1 MALDVVSATESAK
14 SAVAAKGRYW
24 LRVHIT
30 EVYGVD
36 GLTLLLRFAAR
47 SRIAFPIQCQP
58 MIAELGHFAL
68 VLAFLICALTAVV
81 AGYANLAS
89 GRVLVAFARQATLA
103 AFLLVFAAFACL
115 MLSFAHGDF
124 SVANVAQ
131 NSNSLLPMQYR
142 ISATWGSHEGSMLL
156 WILML
161 TGWSAAVA
169 VLSKQ
174 LPDLLTMRVLV
185 VLAAIT
191 AVFCA
196 FALTTS
202 NPFERVLP
210 APTEGRDLNPLLQ
223 DPGMIFHPPLLYMGY
238 VGMSVVFAFA
248 IAALWG
254 GRLDSTWARWSRPW
268 TIAAWIFLTCGIA
281 LGSFWAYYELGW
293 GGWWF
298 WDPVENASFM
308 PWLVGTAL
316 IHSLAVTEKRAA
328 FKAWT
333 VLLAIAAFSLSLLG
347 TFLVRSGVI
356 TSVHAFATDPK
367 RGVFILAFL
376 VAIIGGSLTLYALRA
391 PKVNDGGRF
400 GLLSRESFLLGNNV
414 LLVVAAGAVLLGTLF
429 PLFADAFGWGKIS
442 VGAPYFEIVFVPLML
457 PLIALMAIG
466 PLARWKDDTAGD
478 VRRRMLVPAVVALLA
493 FILCAALAPHFSPLA
508 CIGIAFAAWLVAGIV
523 EGYRDRL
530 RHASGLAS
538 SASKWRQI
546 PLAYHGM
553 QIAHLG
559 VAAFIFGVTAVKA
572 FEKEHDV
579 AMTPGQIK
587 PIAGYAVK
595 LVGVT
600 DVAGPNYNAKQGH
613 FELSKNGVLDKVLK
627 PERRFYASQRSMPMT
642 EAAIDREFD
651 RDLYVSLG
659 EEIAAKDGGGWIVRV
674 HYKPYVNWIWI
685 GCLIM
690 AFGGLLG
697 ALDPRYRRA
706 RHAVAAAPT
715 AKVNA

>member
-1 MALDVVSATESAK
+1 
-14 SAVAAKGRYW
+14 
-24 LRVHIT
+24 
-30 EVYGVD
+30 
-36 GLTLLLRFAAR
+36 
-47 SRIAFPIQCQP
+47 

-68 VLAFLICALTAVV
+68 ILAFFVCAVQAIFSASVNMRRGV
-81 AGYANLAS
+81 ALAS
-89 GRVLVAFARQATLA
+89 FSRNATVSVFGLILLAF
-103 AFLLVFAAFACL
+103 VCL
-115 MLSFAHGDF
+115 MISFAQGDF

-169 VLSKQ
+169 IFSKQ
-174 LPDLLTMRVLV
+174 LPDVLLTRVLI
-185 VLAAIT
+185 VLAGIT
-191 AVFCA
+191 AVFIA
-196 FALTTS
+196 FTLFTS
-202 NPFERVLP
+202 NPFDRIIP
-210 APTEGRDLNPLLQ
+210 APNEGRDLNPLLQ

-238 VGMSVVFAFA
+238 VGLSVVFAFA

-308 PWLVGTAL
+308 PWLVATAL
-316 IHSLAVTEKRAA
+316 IHSLAITEKRGA

-367 RGVFILAFL
+367 RGVFILGFL
-376 VAIIGGSLTLYALRA
+376 VIIIGGSLTLYALRA
-391 PKVNDGGRF
+391 PKINDGGRF

-414 LLVVAAGAVLLGTLF
+414 LLVVAAGAVLLGTLY
-429 PLFADAFGWGKIS
+429 PLFADALGSGKVS
-442 VGAPYFEIVFVPLML
+442 VGPPYFEIVFVPLML
-457 PLIALMAIG
+457 PLIVLMGIG
-466 PLARWKDDTAGD
+466 PLARWKEDDAAT
-478 VRRRMLVPAVVALLA
+478 VLKRMRTPALMAVLA
-493 FILCAALAPHFSPLA
+493 FFACAIFTSRFSPLA
-508 CIGIAFAAWLVAGIV
+508 CIGMAFVAWLAWGVID
-523 EGYRDRL
+523 GYRDRL
-530 RHASGLAS
+530 RHASGMAS
-538 SASKWRQI
+538 TASKWRQI
-546 PLAYHGM
+546 PVAYHGM

-559 VAAFIFGVTAVKA
+559 VAAFVLGVTAVKA

-579 AMTPGQIK
+579 ALKSGEVKM
-587 PIAGYAVK
+587 IAGYQVK
-595 LVGVT
+595 FIGVSNV
-600 DVAGPNYNAKQGH
+600 DGPNYRAQQGR
-613 FELSKNGVLDKVLK
+613 FELSKDGKLDKVLM
-627 PERRFYASQRSMPMT
+627 PQRRFYASNRSMPMT

-659 EEIAAKDGGGWIVRV
+659 EEIPAEQGGGWIVRV
-674 HYKPYVNWIWI
+674 HYKPFVNWIWI

-706 RHAVAAAPT
+706 RKTAASIDADRTKVAL
-715 AKVNA
+715 

>member
-1 MALDVVSATESAK
+1 ML
-14 SAVAAKGRYW
+14 
-24 LRVHIT
+24 
-30 EVYGVD
+30 
-36 GLTLLLRFAAR
+36 
-47 SRIAFPIQCQP
+47 
-58 MIAELGHFAL
+58 AELGHFAL
-68 VLAFLICALTAVV
+68 VLALLICV
-81 AGYANLAS
+81 ASSVIVAYANLRN
-89 GRVLVAFARQATLA
+89 GRVLLSFARQSTFTSFA
-103 AFLLVFAAFACL
+103 LVAVSFACL
-115 MLSFAHGDF
+115 MLSFANADF

-156 WILML
+156 WVLML

-169 VLSKQ
+169 LYSKQ
-174 LPDLLTMRVLV
+174 LPDVLTTRVLV

-191 AVFCA
+191 GVFVA
-196 FALTTS
+196 FTLATS
-202 NPFERVLP
+202 NPFERIIP
-210 APTEGRDLNPLLQ
+210 AANEGRDLNPLLQ

-238 VGMSVVFAFA
+238 VGMAVTFAFA

-268 TIAAWIFLTCGIA
+268 TIAAWIFLTLGIA

-316 IHSLAVTEKRAA
+316 IHSLAVTEKRGA

-347 TFLVRSGVI
+347 TFLVRSGVL

-391 PKVNDGGRF
+391 PKVSDGGRF

-414 LLVVAAGAVLLGTLF
+414 FLVVAAGAVLLGTLY
-429 PLFADAFGWGKIS
+429 PLFADAFGLGKVS

-457 PLIALMAIG
+457 PLIAMMGVG
-466 PLARWKDDTAGD
+466 PLARWKEDDAGA
-478 VRRRMLVPAVVALLA
+478 VKKRMLWPAIVAAIA
-493 FILCAALAPHFSPLA
+493 FVLCAVFPPRFSVLA
-508 CIGIAFAAWLVAGIV
+508 CLGVAFAAWLLAGIV
-523 EGYRDRL
+523 EGYRDRV
-530 RHASGLAS
+530 RHASGLANT
-538 SASKWRQI
+538 ASKWRQI
-546 PLAYHGM
+546 PIAYHGM
-553 QIAHLG
+553 QVAHLG
-559 VAAFIFGVTAVKA
+559 VAAFILGVTAVKA

-579 AMTPGQIK
+579 AMTQGQIK
-587 PIAGYAVK
+587 PIAGYEVK
-595 LVGVT
+595 FVGVT
-600 DVAGPNYNAKQGH
+600 DVVGPNYNAKQGR
-613 FELSKNGVLDKVLK
+613 FELSKNGKLDKVLR

-659 EEIAAKDGGGWIVRV
+659 EEIAAKDGGGWVVRV
-674 HYKPYVNWIWI
+674 HYKPFVNWIWI
-685 GCLIM
+685 GCVIM
-690 AFGGLLG
+690 ALGGLLG

-706 RHAVAAAPT
+706 RATQSAVSDASSASKAL
-715 AKVNA
+715 A

>member
-1 MALDVVSATESAK
+1 
-14 SAVAAKGRYW
+14 
-24 LRVHIT
+24 
-30 EVYGVD
+30 
-36 GLTLLLRFAAR
+36 
-47 SRIAFPIQCQP
+47 
-58 MIAELGHFAL
+58 MIPELGHFAL
-68 VLAFLICALTAVV
+68 VLAFFVCLTSAGV
-81 AGYANLAS
+81 AGFANLRRGVA
-89 GRVLVAFARQATLA
+89 LVAFARNATLLLFA
-103 AFLLVFAAFACL
+103 LVLFAFLCLMQSFAA
-115 MLSFAHGDF
+115 GDF
-124 SVANVAQ
+124 SVLNVAT
-131 NSNSLLPMQYR
+131 NSNSLLPLQYR

-156 WILML
+156 WVLML

-169 VLSKQ
+169 QFSKQ
-174 LPDLLTMRVLV
+174 LPDVMVARVLV

-191 AVFCA
+191 AVFLA
-196 FALTTS
+196 FTLLTS
-202 NPFERVLP
+202 NPFERLIP
-210 APTEGRDLNPLLQ
+210 AAPEGRDLNPLLQ

-238 VGMSVVFAFA
+238 VGMAVVFAFA

-316 IHSLAVTEKRAA
+316 IHSLAVTEKRGA

-347 TFLVRSGVI
+347 TFLVRSGVL

-400 GLLSRESFLLGNNV
+400 GLLSREAFLLGNNL
-414 LLVVAAGAVLLGTLF
+414 LLVVAAGAVLLGTLY
-429 PLFADAFGWGKIS
+429 PLLADAFGLGKVS
-442 VGAPYFEIVFVPLML
+442 VGPPYFEIVFVPIML
-457 PLIALMAIG
+457 PLIALMGVG
-466 PLARWKDDTAGD
+466 PNARWKDDDGKSLL
-478 VRRRMLVPAVVALLA
+478 RRMIAPAIAAAVAFVACALLGSR
-493 FILCAALAPHFSPLA
+493 FSLLA
-508 CIGIAFAAWLVAGIV
+508 CCGMAFAAWLTWGVID
-523 EGYRDRL
+523 GYRDRL
-530 RHASGLAS
+530 RHASGMAS
-538 SASKWRQI
+538 TANKWKQI
-546 PLAYHGM
+546 PLAFHGM

-559 VAAFIFGVTAVKA
+559 VVAFIIGVTAVKA

-579 AMTPGQIK
+579 ALTVGQTK
-587 PIAGYAVK
+587 SVAGVDVK
-595 LVGVT
+595 FLGVA
-600 DVAGPNYNAKQGH
+600 DIAGPNYNAKRGS
-613 FELSKNGVLDKVLK
+613 FELSRDGRVVGTLT

-642 EAAIDREFD
+642 EAAIDRSPL

-659 EEIAAKDGGGWIVRV
+659 DELGGGSWTVRV
-674 HYKPYVNWIWI
+674 HYKPLVNWIWI
-685 GCLIM
+685 GCVIM
-690 AFGGLLG
+690 ALGGLLG

-706 RHAVAAAPT
+706 RRAQREAVAGNAA
-715 AKVNA
+715 AAGAE